1 MEEEQVETL
10 KLIVLGAGGVG
21 KSCFLNRY
29 IYDTFDPESELT
41 KGVDFFSKIMEIN
54 GKKYNFIFWDFAG
67 QRHFKK
73 FLPDFVE
80 GTIAALFLFDL
91 TSFNSLDQFYE
102 WKDVLGEYNI
112 PVFIVG
118 TKSDLVDEERENTL
132 DKYVEEIER
141 FYPKFLG
148 YIKTSSKEG
157 LNVNLVFKKLIDI
170 LF

>member
-1 MEEEQVETL
+1 L
-10 KLIVLGAGGVG
+10 L
-21 KSCFLNRY
+21 
-29 IYDTFDPESELT
+29 
-41 KGVDFFSKIMEIN
+41 
-54 GKKYNFIFWDFAG
+54 WDFAG
-67 QRHFKK
+67 QEHFKK

-102 WKDVLGEYNI
+102 WKDILGEYNI